1 MQNNVEQIP
10 EDTKLVIL
18 IYDKTNIQSFNCMNN
33 YIELIRPRIKAKTI
47 ILGNKDDLNNSTVSY
62 SVGKEKAKEFNAD
75 FYEISVLKST
85 NIGMICDLINFYI
98 NNNNSG
104 EVVINTFNQ
113 IYLLEKIL

>member
-1 MQNNVEQIP
+1 
-10 EDTKLVIL
+10 
-18 IYDKTNIQSFNCMNN
+18 MNN